1 MKRVVTHATLYAMK
15 IGILQT
21 GQAPRELQREHGD
34 FVDMF
39 QSMFS
44 TQDFTFRHYAVC
56 EQEFP
61 TSVDEAEGWLVTGS
75 KCGAY
80 EDHAWIPPLEEF
92 LRAAYREEVPVVG
105 ICFGHQIF
113 AQAMGGKVEKSQS
126 GWQVGMQ
133 NYDLTEL
140 QAANLTKT
148 SCVPAWHQDQVVSK
162 PDIAEVLGHSSH
174 CRYAVLGYEGRA
186 LTLQPHP
193 EFTKPF
199 LKDLIAFRKNILD
212 SSVIER
218 AQESLSRNS
227 DALAIAEHLA
237 AFYRRRAPKQDASK
251 RLA

>member
-1 MKRVVTHATLYAMK
+1 MK

-21 GQAPRELQREHGD
+21 GQSPRALQREHGD

-39 QSMFS
+39 GVLFQ

-56 EQEFP
+56 EMEFP
-61 TSVDEAEGWLVTGS
+61 TSVVDAEGWLVTGS

-92 LRAAYREEVPVVG
+92 LRAAYREGVRVVG

-113 AQAMGGKVEKSQS
+113 AQAMGGKVEKFRS

-133 NYDLTEL
+133 HYDLTEL
-140 QAANLTKT
+140 QAANLTKS
-148 SCVPAWHQDQVVSK
+148 SCVPAWHQDQVSTK
-162 PDIAEVLGHSSH
+162 PANAKTLGHSPH
-174 CRYAVLGYEGRA
+174 CRHAVLGYEDRA
-186 LTLQPHP
+186 LTFQPHP

-212 SSVIER
+212 AAVIEK
-218 AQESLSRNS
+218 AQESLTHDS
-227 DALAIAEHLA
+227 DALAVARHIA
-237 AFYRRRAPKQDASK
+237 AFYCQRA
-251 RLA
+251 